1 MDHGNETEDRLE
13 RQVRTAAAFLDEVK
27 DHELKAVVFNKALFY
42 ADLAALRDLGRTL
55 TGSSYTAAPLGPM
68 LTNFKVLVKELEDRG
83 IAKQVEDGDAR
94 PIRAVRRFNPR
105 LPTEEAVIVRR
116 ISAAASDW
124 TSTGV
129 SDLSHEN
136 IGWILGRNAPNKRI
150 NLIIA
155 MQQIVDHDPWLDAPL
170 TEEESEAVS
179 RGMTDLEAWH

>member
-1 MDHGNETEDRLE
+1 MAHSKETVDRLE
-13 RQVRTAAAFLDEVK
+13 RQVRTAAAFLEEVK
-27 DHELKAVVFNKALFY
+27 GHELEAVVFNKALFY
-42 ADLAALRDLGRTL
+42 ADLAALRDLGRTM

-68 LTNFKVLVKELEDRG
+68 LTNFKILVKALEVRG

-94 PIRAVRRFNPR
+94 PIRAIRRIDQQ
-105 LPTEEAVIVRR
+105 LPDEEAEIVRR
-116 ISAAASDW
+116 VSAAASAW

-155 MQQIVDHDPWLDAPL
+155 MQQIVDSDPWLDAPL
-170 TEEESEAVS
+170 TEEENEAVS
-179 RGMTDLEAWH
+179 RGMSDLGPWH